1 MPTWHQLRR
10 RGLTTRQHMIDHMS
24 SLDWITLL
32 TRVSTKILKL
42 ACGAEVRSE
51 VFKNFLKRPGTQART
66 VPTIAQICNGHRD
79 IVHKFGFGF
88 STSSYFRC
96 PHLSVCPSSP
106 PFSGSGSSSRDSNR
120 CIVANVGTYV
130 SFNGSGKS
138 VTVAILC
145 SVKSITAAILCSG
158 KSVTAV
164 ILCSGNSVTAAV
176 LWDRVPAFWGTG
188 IGLVYTSGRYI
199 PLAGVPFWSVY
210 ACQRFPS
217 GRFMLVPVFG
227 SYHRLRSQHSNLEE
241 GTPRLVA
248 GVEMDSISRSE
259 REATVSAFLT
269 VIESLGN
276 GVKTSLRQ
284 IRNLSRRFLEA
295 NFWLIYVYSMVFD
308 PVFLYLPVT
317 NDDKKCFQFDKDV
330 MVCISRLPVF
340 LFDLSIIL
348 PLPQVL
354 VLLVYNRLM
363 NVRKFFH
370 VMNLFIVQHLVFG
383 ALWYFFALQRKTE
396 CWRKACTD
404 STKCRLLPLHCDN
417 SLTNYTFSN
426 DFCSTKTQNATIYDF
441 GIFFDA
447 INSGVIE
454 QNNLFLSSFGQGLPF
469 STNVWENIFVI
480 SITITG
486 VRLFFFLIGKVQYEM
501 SKAEEIRQKVQEIYQ
516 WRPVEKLPEK
526 LQMEIKEHQLSK
538 VQETTGIDVEYL
550 VNNLPEDLRKNIK
563 QKLCLDLLKKVEE
576 FGNWSDSS
584 LETLCDVVKP
594 VVFTERSYIL
604 QEGNPI
610 DQMLFV
616 LHDKLWTYTSRS
628 IAGSSSNSGNPNNHL
643 EDGDFSGEELIAWA
657 KADRDSSNLPLST
670 KTIQALT
677 KVEAFLLMADY
688 LKQVLL
694 DIDH

>member
-1 MPTWHQLRR
+1 
-10 RGLTTRQHMIDHMS
+10 
-24 SLDWITLL
+24 
-32 TRVSTKILKL
+32 
-42 ACGAEVRSE
+42 
-51 VFKNFLKRPGTQART
+51 
-66 VPTIAQICNGHRD
+66 
-79 IVHKFGFGF
+79 
-88 STSSYFRC
+88 
-96 PHLSVCPSSP
+96 
-106 PFSGSGSSSRDSNR
+106 
-120 CIVANVGTYV
+120 
-130 SFNGSGKS
+130 
-138 VTVAILC
+138 
-145 SVKSITAAILCSG
+145 
-158 KSVTAV
+158 
-164 ILCSGNSVTAAV
+164 
-176 LWDRVPAFWGTG
+176 
-188 IGLVYTSGRYI
+188 
-199 PLAGVPFWSVY
+199 
-210 ACQRFPS
+210 
-217 GRFMLVPVFG
+217 
-227 SYHRLRSQHSNLEE
+227 
-241 GTPRLVA
+241 
-248 GVEMDSISRSE
+248 MDSISRSE
-259 REATVSAFLT
+259 REATVSAFRT

-317 NDDKKCFQFDKDV
+317 NDGKKCFQFDKDV
-330 MVCISRLPVF
+330 MTFGILERTVYDTPFLIIRALPIWENWRRNCSISRLPVF

-370 VMNLFIVQHLVFG
+370 VMNLFIVQHLVKVMRLYALIKERNNSNKYTKWARFTFNLFYLHAANVFG

-454 QNNLFLSSFGQGLPF
+454 QNNLFLRLFPCIRWSLQNLSSFGQGLPF

-486 VRLFFFLIGKVQYEM
+486 VRLFFFLIGKVQ
-501 SKAEEIRQKVQEIYQ
+501 AEEFGKQDVSSLKKLCDVVKPVVFTARSYILQEGNPIDQ
-516 WRPVEKLPEK
+516 MLFVLQGKLWTYTSRSIAGSSSNSGNLNNHLEDGDSAGEELIAWAK
-526 LQMEIKEHQLSK
+526 ADRDSS
-538 VQETTGIDVEYL
+538 
-550 VNNLPEDLRKNIK
+550 NLPLSTKTIQALTNVEAF
-563 QKLCLDLLKKVEE
+563 VEE

-594 VVFTERSYIL
+594 VVFTERSYVL
-604 QEGNPI
+604 REGNPI